1 VSTPAWSE
9 LEALFHEGLA
19 LVPAERAVWLAK
31 CCAGRPD
38 LRAQIEAMLRAHD
51 EAHSTLNVAATTA
64 HTALPPGARLG
75 AYEIVGPLGTG
86 GMGEVYRARD
96 MRLGREVA
104 LKVLPELFALDADR
118 LARFRREAHVLAA
131 LNHPN
136 IAAIHSL
143 EESDGEQALVLEL
156 VDGPTLAELVARG
169 PMPTAEA
176 LNVARQIAG
185 ALDAAHAKGI
195 VHRDLKPANIAL
207 TRDGVVKVLDFG
219 LAKLRGKGGAG
230 GADGLPTMTIEDTR
244 EGVIVGTAAYMSP
257 EQVRGQAVDERT
269 DIWAF
274 GCVLYEM
281 LAGQP
286 AFGGETASD
295 IVAAILERQARWDG
309 VPGSTPAVIRTLL
322 RRCLEKDRTRRPDSA
337 AVVRLELERA
347 LEPRAE
353 GTFGEPARDRG
364 DLRPSIAV
372 LPFANLSPE
381 KENEYFSDAL
391 TEEVINLLA
400 RIPGLKVTART
411 SAFAFRGKEQD
422 IRKIADSL
430 DVRTVLEGSVR
441 RAGNRI
447 RVTAQLINAADG
459 YHLWSERYDR
469 DLTDVFAIQDEI
481 AQGIGAALQMKLTA
495 QGAGLRRYT
504 PGLPAYEAFLKAQ
517 YLRARLTPESL
528 ARSLEYYA
536 EAAALD
542 ARYAAPRAGRG
553 YTLVLQAYFGMQ
565 PAHATIPLARAA
577 EQQAVELDPLLPEA
591 QAVLG
596 AVAALYDYDWQE
608 AERRSGQ
615 ATVQQPVS
623 SETRALYA
631 SYYLLPRGC
640 YREAAEELELALRED
655 PLNLLLRAHL
665 AWGLWSSGRDADA
678 LAELRRVL
686 ELDQRYW
693 LAHIF
698 VSFIQGWRG
707 MLADALPSAEKA
719 CELAPWDIVPAGNL
733 AGLLVRA
740 GDGDRARVLLERL
753 GEGPAYHA
761 PLAHFVYSLAARDM
775 DAAADWAEKT
785 IQQRAPALMNFLFC
799 PLADALRSGP
809 HWPRLA
815 GLLNLPAAR

>member
-1 VSTPAWSE
+1 
-9 LEALFHEGLA
+9 
-19 LVPAERAVWLAK
+19 
-31 CCAGRPD
+31 
-38 LRAQIEAMLRAHD
+38 
-51 EAHSTLNVAATTA
+51 
-64 HTALPPGARLG
+64 
-75 AYEIVGPLGTG
+75 
-86 GMGEVYRARD
+86 
-96 MRLGREVA
+96 
-104 LKVLPELFALDADR
+104 
-118 LARFRREAHVLAA
+118 
-131 LNHPN
+131 
-136 IAAIHSL
+136 
-143 EESDGEQALVLEL
+143 
-156 VDGPTLAELVARG
+156 
-169 PMPTAEA
+169 
-176 LNVARQIAG
+176 
-185 ALDAAHAKGI
+185 
-195 VHRDLKPANIAL
+195 
-207 TRDGVVKVLDFG
+207 
-219 LAKLRGKGGAG
+219 
-230 GADGLPTMTIEDTR
+230 MTIGGTR
-244 EGVIVGTAAYMSP
+244 ESVIVGTAAYMSP
-257 EQVRGQAVDERT
+257 EQVRGQAVDERS

-281 LAGQP
+281 LAGRP

-295 IVAAILERQARWDG
+295 IVAAILERPPRWDD

-322 RRCLEKDRTRRPDSA
+322 RQCLEEDRTRRPDSA
-337 AVVRLELERA
+337 AVVRLELERG

-353 GTFGEPARDRG
+353 GAAGEAARDRG

-381 KENEYFSDAL
+381 KENEYFSDGL

-411 SAFAFRGKEQD
+411 SAFAFRGKEHD

-459 YHLWSERYDR
+459 CLLWSERYDR

-481 AQGIGAALQMKLTA
+481 AQGIGAALQIELTA
-495 QGAGLRRYT
+495 QGAGLRRYR

-517 YLRARLTPESL
+517 YLRVRLTPESL

-542 ARYAAPRAGRG
+542 PRYAAPRAGRG

-596 AVAALYDYDWQE
+596 VVAALYDYDWQE

-615 ATVQQPVS
+615 AMVRQPVS
-623 SETRALYA
+623 SETRALYG
-631 SYYLLPRGC
+631 SYYLLPRGR

-655 PLNLLLRAHL
+655 PLNLLLRTHL
-665 AWGLWSSGRDADA
+665 AWGLWSTDRDGDA

-693 LAHIF
+693 LAHIV
-698 VSFIQGWRG
+698 VSFIQGSRG
-707 MLADALPSAEKA
+707 RLADALPSAEMA

-733 AGLLVRA
+733 AGLLMRA
-740 GDGDRARVLLERL
+740 GDRDRARALLERL
-753 GEGPAYHA
+753 GDGQAYHA
-761 PLAHFVYSLAARDM
+761 PLAYFVHSLAARDM
-775 DAAADWAEKT
+775 DAAADWAERA
-785 IQQRAPALMNFLFC
+785 IQQRAPAVLNFLHC

-815 GLLNLPAAR
+815 GLLNLPAVR